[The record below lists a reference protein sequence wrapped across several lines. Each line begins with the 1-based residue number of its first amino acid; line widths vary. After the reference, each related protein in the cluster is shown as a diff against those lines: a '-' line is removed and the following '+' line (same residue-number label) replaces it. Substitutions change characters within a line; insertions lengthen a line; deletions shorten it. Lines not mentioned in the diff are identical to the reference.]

1 MIHWLFW
8 PAVALTLPQAL
19 WIKQTAV
26 RFTDADGP
34 AQGTL
39 EGQEPLRLCGIGDSI
54 ISGVGCLTLNRA
66 LIGCTA
72 RALSARYERGVHWQA
87 IGRTGATTG
96 GIAKHLLPKLP
107 KTEVDVFLVSA
118 GVNDITALKRL
129 PSWSTALKALIQSL
143 HDHSPDARIVLLG
156 IPPIHCFP
164 LLPQPLRSV
173 FGCRARSFDQ
183 AAMALVQS
191 LDHAVYVPF
200 EGDFPQEKFAP
211 DGYHP
216 SENACI
222 ELAEEVVLR
231 LASDHSMAF
240 MAPQVRESGPAPDPH
255 GASDRPQASSA
266 LHELQVR
273 RG

>member
-8 PAVALTLPQAL
+8 PAFALSLPQAL

-26 RFTDADGP
+26 RFKDADGP
-34 AQGTL
+34 AQGRL

-54 ISGVGCLTLNRA
+54 ISGVGCQTLDRA

-72 RALSARYERGVHWQA
+72 RALSARYERGVDWQA
-87 IGRTGATTG
+87 IGRTGATTS
-96 GIAKHLLPKLP
+96 GIAKYLVPKLP

-129 PSWSTALKALIQSL
+129 SSWSTALKELIQSL
-143 HDHSPDARIVLLG
+143 HDHSPGARIMVLG

-173 FGCRARSFDQ
+173 LGFRARSFDQ
-183 AAMALVQS
+183 AAVALVQS

-200 EGDFPQEKFAP
+200 EGDFPQQKFAP

-216 SENACI
+216 SEKACI
-222 ELAEEVVLR
+222 ELAEEVMLR
-231 LASDHSMAF
+231 LAPNHSMALR
-240 MAPQVRESGPAPDPH
+240 APQVRGIGPAPAHP
-255 GASDRPQASSA
+255 GASDRPQA
-266 LHELQVR
+266 
-273 RG
+273 